1 MNDVQLA
8 WRESLPGGVPD
19 SRHNRRQNY
28 LILVGAVLLA
38 LARLPL
44 IGQETA
50 LVQLL
55 KFASARSML
64 RRMTNCLIMK
74 SFPALRCFRAL
85 VLGLGLLAL
94 GACASAEEQKPAKA
108 SPTPVILDT
117 DIGDDIDDTW
127 ALGLLLRSPE
137 LELKLVVGDRG
148 EAQYRARL
156 LARLLER
163 AGRSDVP
170 VGVGLDIEPRGEGR
184 QAAWVK
190 DYDLGKYPGKVHADG
205 VQALIDV
212 ILKSPQPVTL
222 ICIGPV
228 PNIAEALKR
237 EPRIG
242 RKARFVGMHGSVR
255 VGYGGAKQ
263 PHAEWNVKCDAK
275 ACQAVFTAPWE
286 MTITPLDTCGLV
298 TLTGEKYRRVRDSQD
313 CITGDIMANYRIWVR
328 GDAKLPE
335 NMADE
340 RSSTLF
346 DTVAIYLAMR
356 QDLCVIEKLGIRVTD
371 DGMTV
376 IDPKA
381 KGMSVATSWKDL
393 GGFEDFLVERL
404 TGAGEKGARPS
415 PKP

>member
-1 MNDVQLA
+1 M
-8 WRESLPGGVPD
+8 
-19 SRHNRRQNY
+19 
-28 LILVGAVLLA
+28 
-38 LARLPL
+38 
-44 IGQETA
+44 
-50 LVQLL
+50 
-55 KFASARSML
+55 
-64 RRMTNCLIMK
+64 IMK
-74 SFPALRCFRAL
+74 SPR
-85 VLGLGLLAL
+85 
-94 GACASAEEQKPAKA
+94 
-108 SPTPVILDT
+108 PV
-117 DIGDDIDDTW
+117 
-127 ALGLLLRSPE
+127 A
-137 LELKLVVGDRG
+137 
-148 EAQYRARL
+148 
-156 LARLLER
+156 
-163 AGRSDVP
+163 
-170 VGVGLDIEPRGEGR
+170 
-184 QAAWVK
+184 
-190 DYDLGKYPGKVHADG
+190 
-205 VQALIDV
+205 
-212 ILKSPQPVTL
+212 L
-222 ICIGPV
+222 ICIGPL

-237 EPRIG
+237 EPGIA

-255 VGYGGAKQ
+255 IGYGGAKT
-263 PHAEWNVKCDAK
+263 PHAEWNVKCNPK
-275 ACQAVFTAPWE
+275 ACQAAFTAPWE

-335 NMADE
+335 SMADE

-346 DTVAIYLAMR
+346 DTVAIYLAIR

>member
-1 MNDVQLA
+1 MLPRMMNRPIVK
-8 WRESLPGGVPD
+8 SLP
-19 SRHNRRQNY
+19 
-28 LILVGAVLLA
+28 VL
-38 LARLPL
+38 R
-44 IGQETA
+44 
-50 LVQLL
+50 
-55 KFASARSML
+55 
-64 RRMTNCLIMK
+64 
-74 SFPALRCFRAL
+74 SFPAAI
-85 VLGLGLLAL
+85 LGLGLLAL
-94 GACASAEEQKPAKA
+94 AVGASAQERKSVKVP
-108 SPTPVILDT
+108 PTPVILDT

-127 ALGLLLRSPE
+127 ALGLLLKSPE
-137 LELKLVVGDRG
+137 LDLKLVVGDRG
-148 EAQYRARL
+148 AAQYRARL
-156 LARLLER
+156 LAKLLER

-170 VGVGLDIEPRGEGR
+170 VGVGLDLEPHGEGR

-212 ILKSPQPVTL
+212 IMKSPQPVTL

-228 PNIAEALKR
+228 PNIAGALKR

-242 RKARFVGMHGSVR
+242 RQARFVGMHGSVR

-286 MTITPLDTCGLV
+286 MTFTPLDTCGLV
-298 TLTGEKYRRVRDSQD
+298 TLTGEKYRRVRDAQD
-313 CITGDIMANYRIWVR
+313 RIAQDIMANYRIWVP
-328 GDAKLPE
+328 GDAKLPA

-346 DTVAIYLAMR
+346 DTVAVYLAIR
-356 QDLCVIEKLGIRVTD
+356 QDLCVMEKLGIRVTD

-381 KGMSVATSWKDL
+381 KEINVATSWKDL
-393 GGFEDFLVERL
+393 GGFEDFLVKRFA
-404 TGAGEKGARPS
+404 GAGGKGSKPS
-415 PKP
+415 PQP